1 MFPQL
6 RGLGYSAKSNFYG
19 LSGLK
24 EASEFISDQTLGS
37 HLLELCQIL
46 LSLNE
51 RNAENIFG
59 TTDALKLHS
68 SLTLFSLVSDND
80 IFQKLLDKYF
90 DGKKDD
96 QTLSKLKIA
105 DKEEEER
112 EQRRR
117 AYKESVVGELQDL
130 GVQDEDIAKLDDEEI
145 EFERVSGVHPDKLAW
160 ALARK
165 FEER

>member
-24 EASEFISDQTLGS
+24 EASEFFSDQTLGS

-68 SLTLFSLVSDND
+68 SLTLFSLISDND
-80 IFQKLLDKYF
+80 VFQKLLDKF
-90 DGKKDD
+90 FGGKRDN
-96 QTLSKLKIA
+96 QTLLKLKIA

-112 EQRRR
+112 EQRRQM
-117 AYKESVVGELQDL
+117 YKESVIGELQNL
-130 GVQDEDIAKLDDEEI
+130 GVQDEYIAQLNDKEI

-160 ALARK
+160 SLARK
-165 FEER
+165 SEER